1 MSLQDVDSLYTII
14 LKLHSTYLTAGD
26 NIAEK
31 SNRVLSW
38 LIKDLDKPT
47 HSHLRDLT
55 QNEGNIIHLGQTT
68 AAIIRALSSPASD
81 ATKYLQW
88 SCDMRNCLLRDFIL
102 YEPL

>member
-1 MSLQDVDSLYTII
+1 MTLLNVDSPYTII
-14 LKLHSTYLTAGD
+14 LKLHSTYLTASD

-31 SNRVLSW
+31 SKQVLSQ

-55 QNEGNIIHLGQTT
+55 QNEANVIHLGQTT
-68 AAIIRALSSPASD
+68 AAIIRAISAPASD

-88 SCDMRNCLLRDFIL
+88 SYDVRNCLLGDFTL
-102 YEPL
+102 YELL